1 MDKTYFTIKLDLEAV
16 DAQIRRILELRNE
29 MAMAVEKLG
38 DTMERELFQLKTE
51 KAPGCS
57 GNCKRGNAESTD
69 AAKSNAYNLVVEK
82 DKTVDIGAL
91 SRNIA
96 DACML

>member
-1 MDKTYFTIKLDLEAV
+1 MDNTYFTINLDLEAV

-29 MAMAVEKLG
+29 MVMAVEKLG
-38 DTMERELFQLKTE
+38 DTMEGELFQLKTE

-57 GNCKRGNAESTD
+57 GNCKRGEAESADT
-69 AAKSNAYNLVVEK
+69 AKRNAYNLVVEK

-91 SRNIA
+91 SRNIT

>member
-1 MDKTYFTIKLDLEAV
+1 MDKTYFTINLDLEAV

-57 GNCKRGNAESTD
+57 GNCKRGEAESADT
-69 AAKSNAYNLVVEK
+69 AKSNAYNLVVENGETI
-82 DKTVDIGAL
+82 DFDSLARRV
-91 SRNIA
+91 A
-96 DACML
+96 DANLL